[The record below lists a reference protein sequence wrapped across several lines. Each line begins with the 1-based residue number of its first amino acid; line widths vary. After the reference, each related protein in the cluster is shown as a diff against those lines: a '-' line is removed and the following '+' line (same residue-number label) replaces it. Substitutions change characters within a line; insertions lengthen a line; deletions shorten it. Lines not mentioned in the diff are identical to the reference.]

1 MYMHIY
7 IINLRLLKA
16 NYFRIIFKCNKH
28 IRVVLVVVV
37 VVVVATVVVTCDDST
52 TPLN

>member
-16 NYFRIIFKCNKH
+16 NYFKIIFKCNKH
-28 IRVVLVVVV
+28 IRAKLVVVV
-37 VVVVATVVVTCDDST
+37 AVVATVVVTCDDST